1 MDWIID
7 LGKPESTD
15 RTLDRLGAHLRRHT
29 APDADVER
37 ALESVRGAMRG
48 LPASA
53 DDSLLR
59 VHLDWAAERPR
70 VELGTIADRDLV
82 ATDLHHGEAV
92 PTTHRVRLDE
102 ATGAV
107 TTEVSLEL
115 ERQVRETFDDGPP
128 PMPHVDTDPR
138 RDGAASAAVAL
149 AAAAGAH
156 PTANPEQTASVAG
169 AVLADGIAGSTPP
182 QDGPEAARLLVE
194 AHRALGGE
202 ARVLAAD
209 DDTVEVAVTRC
220 PFGPGVAAAE
230 SLCHVTTGLAGRLGA
245 RVNGAATVVL
255 AESIAA
261 GDDEC
266 HLRVWLNAPEEAV
279 RGERHRWPPTA
290 GNSDGPTPNLDL
302 SLSLPRESG
311 SVPVVRRLAAQA
323 LRAFGVTG
331 EDIDDVQLAISEAC
345 ANVID
350 HAADT
355 DTYEVKVELAANR
368 CAITVVDQGGGFD
381 ATVVPGFAEVSAEAG
396 RGVALMRALVDNLA
410 FRSEPLAGA
419 VVHMVKNLSYDATHP
434 LWRHA
439 ASENA

>member
-7 LGKPESTD
+7 PGKPGSTD
-15 RTLDRLGAHLRRHT
+15 RTLDRIGAHLRRHT
-29 APDADVER
+29 APDADVET
-37 ALESVRGAMRG
+37 ALKSVREAMRDVT
-48 LPASA
+48 ASA

-59 VHLDWAAERPR
+59 VHLDWAAERPH
-70 VELGTIADRDLV
+70 VELGTITDRDQV
-82 ATDLHHGEAV
+82 ADLQHGEAV
-92 PTTHRVRLDE
+92 PTAHRVRLDE
-102 ATGAV
+102 V
-107 TTEVSLEL
+107 TDTPAADVPLEL
-115 ERQVRETFDDGPP
+115 ERRVRETFDDGPP

-149 AAAAGAH
+149 AAAAAAH
-156 PTANPEQTASVAG
+156 PTANPEQAASLAG
-169 AVLADGIAGSTPP
+169 AVLADGLVGSSPP

-194 AHRALGGE
+194 AQRALGGD

-209 DDTVEVAVTRC
+209 DDTVEVAVSRC
-220 PFGPGVAAAE
+220 PYGAGVAAAE

-245 RVNGAATVVL
+245 RVNGSATVVL
-255 AESIAA
+255 GENIAA

-279 RGERHRWPPTA
+279 RGERHLWPPTA
-290 GNSDGPTPNLDL
+290 GSAGGPTPNLDL

-331 EDIDDVQLAISEAC
+331 EDIDDVQLAIGEAC

-381 ATVVPGFAEVSAEAG
+381 ATVVPGTVEVSAETG

-419 VVHMVKNLSYDATHP
+419 VVHMVKNLTYDATHP
-434 LWRHA
+434 LWQHTA
-439 ASENA
+439 ENA